1 MTRIIRILL
10 AAYIT
15 LISVIVF
22 WPTPVD
28 RPVAS
33 RIRAAVGVVQEAGA
47 TSVSY
52 NTVEITANVLMFVP
66 LGVLLVLA
74 VARLPWWWAPIAAG
88 VFSCAIEF
96 VQFAFVAQR
105 NATWVDAVANT
116 SGAVIGALA
125 VYLLQIVRARRTRRT
140 RSARARSVPELP

>member
-1 MTRIIRILL
+1 MTRIIRVLL

-15 LISVIVF
+15 LIGVIVF

-28 RPVAS
+28 RPVAG
-33 RIRAAVGVVQEAGA
+33 RIRTAVGAVQEAGA

-74 VARLPWWWAPIAAG
+74 VPRLPWWWAPIAAG
-88 VFSCAIEF
+88 LFSCAIEF

-105 NATWVDAVANT
+105 NATVVDALANT

-125 VYLLQIVRARRTRRT
+125 VYLVQIVGARRSRRAHP
-140 RSARARSVPELP
+140 RGVPGLP

>member
-10 AAYIT
+10 AAYIA
-15 LISVIVF
+15 LIGVIVF

-28 RPVAS
+28 RPVAG
-33 RIRAAVGVVQEAGA
+33 RIRTAVGVVQEAGA

-74 VARLPWWWAPIAAG
+74 VPRLPWWWAPIAAG
-88 VFSCAIEF
+88 LFSCTIEF

-105 NATWVDAVANT
+105 NATGVDALANT
-116 SGAVIGALA
+116 SGAVIGALVIYLVQMWSIRRSRQRDA
-125 VYLLQIVRARRTRRT
+125 V
-140 RSARARSVPELP
+140 ELP

>member
-10 AAYIT
+10 AAYIA
-15 LISVIVF
+15 LIGVVVF

-33 RIRAAVGVVQEAGA
+33 RIRTAVGAVQEAGA

-74 VARLPWWWAPIAAG
+74 VPRLPWWWAPIAAG
-88 VFSCAIEF
+88 LFSCAIEF

-105 NATWVDAVANT
+105 NATVVDALANT

-125 VYLLQIVRARRTRRT
+125 VYLVQIVGARRSRRAHP
-140 RSARARSVPELP
+140 RGVPGLP

>member
-10 AAYIT
+10 AAYIA

-88 VFSCAIEF
+88 LFSCAIEF

-105 NATWVDAVANT
+105 NATVVDALANT

-125 VYLLQIVRARRTRRT
+125 VYLVQIVGARRSRRAHP
-140 RSARARSVPELP
+140 RGVPGLP

>member
-1 MTRIIRILL
+1 MTRIIRVLL

-15 LISVIVF
+15 LIGVIVF

-28 RPVAS
+28 RPVAG
-33 RIRAAVGVVQEAGA
+33 RIRTAVGVVQEAGA

-74 VARLPWWWAPIAAG
+74 VPRLPWWWAPIAAG
-88 VFSCAIEF
+88 LFSCAIEF
-96 VQFAFVAQR
+96 VQFGFVAQR
-105 NATWVDAVANT
+105 NATWVDALANT

-125 VYLLQIVRARRTRRT
+125 VYLVRIWSIRHSRQRDA
-140 RSARARSVPELP
+140 VELP

>member
-10 AAYIT
+10 AAYIA
-15 LISVIVF
+15 LIGVIVF

-28 RPVAS
+28 RPVAG
-33 RIRAAVGVVQEAGA
+33 RIRTAVGVVQEAGA

-74 VARLPWWWAPIAAG
+74 VPRLPWWWAPIAAG
-88 VFSCAIEF
+88 LFSCAIEF

-105 NATWVDAVANT
+105 NATVVDALANT

-125 VYLLQIVRARRTRRT
+125 VYLVQIVGARRSRRAHP
-140 RSARARSVPELP
+140 RGVPGLP